1 MSGIARKAAFN
12 LLAKSVVTVFTL
24 LSFLYMGRNADPG
37 AVAMLAFALGFV
49 GVFTFISDLGF
60 GAAHVK
66 RLSEGTDEARCN
78 ATFIYAKLALTGAMV
93 ACVLLAV
100 FVWDSMNPGGAFS
113 NAEQRWA
120 VYVIMVYFVLFS
132 IAQVPVATFSGR
144 MEAAKQ
150 QLPETV
156 GTLARA
162 PLLVYAVMAGMGAV
176 ALSLS
181 YVGTGLVMLFVAVLL
196 FRSYKIGQP
205 DREMLKSYTKYAT
218 PVMLILLILVLSQN
232 LPPVLIA
239 YFTGS
244 DVEVAGYFMV
254 QRVSLV
260 FILVSSSVSPILFP
274 KLSKDHACKDMGSMN
289 NTCKESERLI
299 SLYMVP
305 FMAATAALAPAL
317 IHIFLSDTYL
327 PMAPALVLLAAFAFV
342 TSIDM
347 TYLNVLYGVDRPDIN
362 MRLGIVTVSVT
373 LAGFVL
379 LIPRTI
385 LGFTLLGGGATGAAA
400 ALLIGVCVEYAVS
413 RYYAKKVAGIESYR
427 RIWIHLAA
435 GVAMSFMLYGLYA
448 AGFADRWYSL
458 AGISIAG
465 LGLYLA
471 ILWAAKEFGKRDLVF
486 ILDTLNVRKMA
497 SYMSSELKGKK

>member
-12 LLAKSVVTVFTL
+12 LLAKSIVTAVTL

-49 GVFTFISDLGF
+49 GVFTFVSDLGF

-66 RLSEGTDEARCN
+66 RLSGGGDEAKCN
-78 ATFIYAKLALTGAMV
+78 ATFMFAKLALTGAMV
-93 ACVLLAV
+93 ACVLVAV
-100 FVWDSMNPGGAFS
+100 FLWDTFNPSGAF
-113 NAEQRWA
+113 NNGEQRWA
-120 VYVIMVYFVLFS
+120 VYVIMVYYALFS
-132 IAQVPVATFSGR
+132 LAQIPVATFTGR

-150 QLPETV
+150 QLPETI

-162 PLLVYAVMAGMGAV
+162 PLIVYAVMAGMGAV

-181 YVGTGLVMLFVAVLL
+181 YLGTGLVMLFVAVLL
-196 FRSYKIGQP
+196 FRSYRIGQP
-205 DREMLKSYTKYAT
+205 DREMLKSYTSYAT

-254 QRVSLV
+254 QRVTLI

-274 KLSKDHACKDMGSMN
+274 KLSKDHACQALGSMN
-289 NTCKESERLI
+289 DTCRESERMI

-317 IHIFLSDTYL
+317 IHVFLSDTYL
-327 PMAPALVLLAAFAFV
+327 SMAPALVLLAAFAFV

-379 LIPRTI
+379 LIPRTV
-385 LGFTLLGGGATGAAA
+385 LGFKLLGGGATGAAA

-413 RYYAKKVAGIESYR
+413 RYYAKKVASIESYH
-427 RIWIHLAA
+427 RIWIHIAA
-435 GVAMSFMLYGLYA
+435 GVAMAVMLYALYA
-448 AGFADRWYSL
+448 AGFADRWYTL
-458 AGISIAG
+458 AGVSAAG

-471 ILWAAKEFGKRDLVF
+471 ILWAANEFGRRDLRF
-486 ILDTLNVRKMA
+486 IVDTLDVRKMM
-497 SYMSSELKGKK
+497 SYMSSELRGKK